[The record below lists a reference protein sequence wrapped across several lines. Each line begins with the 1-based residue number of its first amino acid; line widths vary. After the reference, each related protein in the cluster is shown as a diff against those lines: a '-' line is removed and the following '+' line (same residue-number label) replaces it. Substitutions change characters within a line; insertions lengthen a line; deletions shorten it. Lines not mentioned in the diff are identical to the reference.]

1 MTINLKLDPELERRL
16 REEAQLRGISP
27 QEFALNLI
35 EKHLPPSE
43 HRKKIATLL
52 QSWIDEG
59 DVQEQRETGEY
70 LARVLDEDRPS
81 ARKLFPP
88 ELRDVTR

>member
-1 MTINLKLDPELERRL
+1 MTLNLKLAPELEQRL

-27 QEFALNLI
+27 QEFALSII
-35 EKHLPPSE
+35 EEHLPLNG
-43 HRKKIATLL
+43 HRKKLATLL

-59 DVQEQRETGEY
+59 DVQEHRETGDY
-70 LARVLDEDRPS
+70 IARVLDEDRPS

-88 ELRDVTR
+88 ELRGVTW